1 IVRNLLTFSRQ
12 EAYLFESCSLNEA
25 VRNVLGLIG
34 YQITQ
39 QSIQM
44 IPKLASELSETE
56 ASMQQIE
63 QIIINLLL
71 NAKDALE
78 EKSGHDKVIRITSY
92 EDEAFVYLSISDN
105 GMGMDDTVLLTVL
118 DPFYTTKEAKKGT
131 GLGLSV
137 SLGIAV
143 AHEGDISVVSNVGQ
157 GSAFTLKIPKV
168 KATT

>member
-1 IVRNLLTFSRQ
+1 
-12 EAYLFESCSLNEA
+12 
-25 VRNVLGLIG
+25 
-34 YQITQ
+34 
-39 QSIQM
+39 
-44 IPKLASELSETE
+44 
-56 ASMQQIE
+56 MQQIE

-78 EKSGHDKVIRITSY
+78 EKSGHDKVIRIKTY

-105 GMGMDDTVLLTVL
+105 GMGMDDTALQNVF
-118 DPFYTTKEAKKGT
+118 DPFFTTKEAKKET
-131 GLGLSV
+131 GHGLSV

-143 AHEGDISVVSNVGQ
+143 DNEVDFSVVSNVGQ